1 MTASIKV
8 SFSNGRGQQ
17 LIGRLEL
24 PPNDA
29 PHAFV
34 LFAHCFTCG
43 KDLRGAVEMTR
54 ALTLDG
60 FGVLRFDFTGLG
72 ESEGTFAETTFSS
85 TADDLVAAAQFLEA
99 EHAAPQILIG
109 HSLGGTAVIRAAS
122 RIPSATALVTI
133 GAPFDAEHVT
143 QHFGSAVIAIEEEGD
158 AEVKIAG
165 RAFRVS
171 REFLRD
177 VRTNHITDALNDLT
191 QALLIMHAPT
201 DQIVGI
207 DNAAK
212 LYTAARH
219 PKSFVSLDGADH
231 LLSNRRD
238 AQYAARMLAVWAS
251 RYVPDAPGQSVHEL
265 VALED
270 VATRTGRT
278 KYRTDV
284 RVRRHGLVADEPAAL
299 GGTDLGPTPYDLLL
313 SALGACTGMT
323 LRMYADR
330 KQWALDEVTVHLKHG
345 KLHATDG
352 QSPQNASARSDHIE
366 RVVDI
371 RGALNDDQRARL
383 LEIANMCPVHR
394 TLERGVSVSTRALEA
409 VANAD

>member
-1 MTASIKV
+1 MTASTKV

-17 LIGRLEL
+17 LTGRLEL
-24 PPNDA
+24 PSDDA

-43 KDLRGAVEMTR
+43 KDLRGAVELTR

-85 TADDLVAAAQFLEA
+85 TADDLVAAARFLEA

-109 HSLGGTAVIRAAS
+109 HSLGGTAVIRAAAN
-122 RIPSATALVTI
+122 IPSASAVVTI

-143 QHFGSAVIAIEEEGD
+143 QHFGEAVTAIEEQGD
-158 AEVKIAG
+158 AEVQIAG

-177 VRTNHITDALNDLT
+177 VRTSQITDSLHGLT
-191 QALLIMHAPT
+191 QALLVMHSPT

-207 DNAAK
+207 ENAAK
-212 LYTAARH
+212 IYTAARH

-231 LLSNRRD
+231 LLSSQRD

-251 RYVPDAPGQSVHEL
+251 RYVADPAEPTVNEL
-265 VALED
+265 VARED
-270 VATRTGRT
+270 VATRTART
-278 KYRTDV
+278 KYRTEV
-284 RVRRHGLVADEPAAL
+284 RTQRHGLVADEPKAV
-299 GGTDLGPTPYDLLL
+299 GGADLGPSPYDLLL

-345 KLHATDG
+345 RLHAADSK
-352 QSPQNASARSDHIE
+352 SPEEKSARADHIE
-366 RVVDI
+366 RILEI
-371 RGALNDDQRARL
+371 RGTLDDSQRARL

-394 TLERGVSVSTRALEA
+394 TLERGVTVSTRAMEA
-409 VANAD
+409 VADEG

>member
-1 MTASIKV
+1 MTASTKV

-17 LIGRLEL
+17 LTGRLEL
-24 PPNDA
+24 PSDDT
-29 PHAFV
+29 PHAYV

-43 KDLRGAVEMTR
+43 KDLRGAVELTR

-60 FGVLRFDFTGLG
+60 YGVLRFDFTGLG
-72 ESEGTFAETTFSS
+72 ESEGAFAETTFSS

-99 EHAAPQILIG
+99 DYQAPQILIG
-109 HSLGGTAVIRAAS
+109 HSLGGTAVIRAAA

-143 QHFGSAVIAIEEEGD
+143 RHFGRAVIAIEEEGD
-158 AEVKIAG
+158 AEVQIAG

-177 VRTNHITDALNDLT
+177 VRTQQITDALQGLT
-191 QALLIMHAPT
+191 QALLIMHSPT
-201 DQIVGI
+201 DQVVEIE
-207 DNAAK
+207 NAAK

-219 PKSFVSLDGADH
+219 PKSFLSLDGADH
-231 LLSNRRD
+231 LLSARRD
-238 AQYAARMLAVWAS
+238 AQYTARTLAAWAS
-251 RYVPDAPGQSVHEL
+251 RYVPEAAEQSVNEL
-265 VALED
+265 VAMED

-278 KYRTDV
+278 RYRTDV
-284 RVRRHGLVADEPAAL
+284 RVRRHGLVADEPAAV

-345 KLHATDG
+345 KLHANDG
-352 QSPQNASARSDHIE
+352 QSPQTASSRTDHIE
-366 RVVDI
+366 RVIDI
-371 RGALNDDQRARL
+371 RGALDETQRARL

-394 TLERGVSVSTRALEA
+394 TLERGVTVSTRALEA
-409 VANAD
+409 VADAG